1 MKLVRDLVIFHVC
14 GVPAWLGICG
24 WLTYLTEGWT

>member
-1 MKLVRDLVIFHVC
+1 MKLVRDLVIFHFF
-14 GVPAWLGICG
+14 GAIAWLVVCG